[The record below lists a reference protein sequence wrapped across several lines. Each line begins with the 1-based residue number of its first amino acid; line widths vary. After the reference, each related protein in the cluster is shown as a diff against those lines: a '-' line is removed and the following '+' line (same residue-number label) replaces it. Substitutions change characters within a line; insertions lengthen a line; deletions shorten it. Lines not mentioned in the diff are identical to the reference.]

1 MHRLNTLLSTIL
13 VIIFYLTS
21 ANLYS
26 QVSLEAKYDTPY
38 GDNKTVGKYAAV
50 NGIQM
55 YYEIYGEGEPVLLI
69 HGNGSSSAGMGH
81 QIEFFKQKYKVIV
94 ADNRG
99 HGKSGLG
106 TDSLTYVQIADDW
119 AALTSQLGIDSLY
132 VLGWSDGGIVGL
144 LLGIHH
150 PKKVKKLAAMGANLR
165 PDTSAVYA
173 WAVQWVKESRA
184 MVEDMIAKK
193 DATQDWKLLKQ
204 QLALLGDQP
213 TIPLADLRRISAPV
227 LVLAGDKDIIREEH
241 SVEIYQHIP
250 NAHLCIFPGETH
262 FIPATDPVLFNAT
275 VQKFFATPFK
285 RADSRW

>member
-1 MHRLNTLLSTIL
+1 MHRFKTLLSTIL
-13 VIIFYLTS
+13 VIIFHLTS
-21 ANLYS
+21 ADLYG

-38 GDNKTVGKYAAV
+38 GDNKAVGKYAAV

-55 YYEIYGEGEPVLLI
+55 YYEVYGQGEPLLLI
-69 HGNGSSSAGMGH
+69 HGNGSNIAGMGH
-81 QIEFFKQKYKVIV
+81 QIEYFKQKYKVIV
-94 ADNRG
+94 ADSRG

-106 TDSLTYVQIADDW
+106 ADSLTYVQIAADW
-119 AALTSQLGIDSLY
+119 AALTDQLGIDSLY

-184 MVEDMIAKK
+184 MVEDMIAKN

-213 TIPLADLRRISAPV
+213 TIPVADLRRISAPV

-250 NAHLCIFPGETH
+250 HAHLCIFPGETH

-275 VQKFFATPFK
+275 VQKFFAMPFK